1 VISDRKLTDESGR
14 IAALNRYGILDTPR
28 ETIFDRIAGLVQK
41 AFDVPIAAISL
52 IDNNRQWFK
61 SCIGLDVDETSREL
75 SFCAHTIQAADP
87 MFVSDATLDDRF
99 ARNPFVV
106 GTPYIRSY
114 MGVPLCTP
122 DGYNI
127 GSLCAIDVQPR
138 IFTQDQIQLLS
149 GLGSLVVEELELRC
163 IAQVDSLTGAIS
175 RRSFILELKK
185 ELARANLRHL
195 RSSLVLLD
203 IDHFNELNE
212 IHGHSVGD
220 MVLRNLADRLRKLL
234 RSKDAF
240 GRIGGEEFA
249 LLLPETD
256 AEAAFE
262 TTEQIRRAVADEP
275 ILLEPSVKIT
285 ASFGISCP
293 AVLELSPT
301 DWLAAADLAL
311 YKAKCRGRNTCCIV

>member
-1 VISDRKLTDESGR
+1 MISDRKLTDESGR

-61 SCIGLDVDETSREL
+61 SCIGLDVNETSRDL
-75 SFCAHTIQAADP
+75 SFCVYTIQEADS
-87 MFVSDATLDDRF
+87 MCVFDATLDDRF
-99 ARNPFVV
+99 ARNPFVL

-114 MGVPLCTP
+114 MGVPICTP

-138 IFTQDQIQLLS
+138 IFTRDQVQLLS

-185 ELARANLRHL
+185 ELARASLRHL

-203 IDHFNELNE
+203 IDHFNEING

-256 AEAAFE
+256 AEATFE
-262 TTEQIRRAVADEP
+262 ITEKIRQAIADEP
-275 ILLEPSVKIT
+275 ILLEPNLKIT
-285 ASFGISCP
+285 VSFGISCP
-293 AVLELSPT
+293 AAPELNPA

-311 YKAKCRGRNTCCIV
+311 CKAKRKGRNTCCIA